1 MKKIDYININKHIAK
16 IFKEYRIKNNYTQ
29 EQVAELSN
37 LSAKYISQLERCIS
51 GGTLEAV
58 LKLCNVYKVS
68 RNTILKPFLNNKI
81 LNTNNDITEKYDKL
95 SLKDKETIN
104 ILIEHLLKNRNR
116 RNMKFNPVFIVFII
130 LLKYQ

>member
-29 EQVAELSN
+29 AQVAELSN
-37 LSAKYISQLERCIS
+37 LSAKYISQLERGIS
-51 GGTLEAV
+51 GGTLETI

-68 RNTILKPFLNNKI
+68 PNTILKPFLNNKI

-95 SLKDKETIN
+95 SLKDKETID
-104 ILIEHLLKNRNR
+104 ILIEHLLK
-116 RNMKFNPVFIVFII
+116 K
-130 LLKYQ
+130 

>member
-37 LSAKYISQLERCIS
+37 LSAKYISQLERGIS
-51 GGTLEAV
+51 GGTLETIS
-58 LKLCNVYKVS
+58 KLCNVYKVS
-68 RNTILKPFLNNKI
+68 PNTILKPFLNNKI

-104 ILIEHLLKNRNR
+104 ILIEHLLK
-116 RNMKFNPVFIVFII
+116 
-130 LLKYQ
+130 Q

>member
-37 LSAKYISQLERCIS
+37 LSAKYISQLERGIS
-51 GGTLEAV
+51 GGTLETI

-68 RNTILKPFLNNKI
+68 PNTILKPFLNNKI

-95 SLKDKETIN
+95 SLKDKETID
-104 ILIEHLLKNRNR
+104 ILIEHLLK
-116 RNMKFNPVFIVFII
+116 K
-130 LLKYQ
+130 

>member
-16 IFKEYRIKNNYTQ
+16 FFKEYRIKNNYTQ

-37 LSAKYISQLERCIS
+37 LSAKYISQLERGIS
-51 GGTLEAV
+51 GGTLETI

-68 RNTILKPFLNNKI
+68 PNTILKPFLDNKI

-104 ILIEHLLKNRNR
+104 ILIEHLLK
-116 RNMKFNPVFIVFII
+116 
-130 LLKYQ
+130 Q

>member
-1 MKKIDYININKHIAK
+1 MACEWKRSLLPLPIRCGLQGAP
-16 IFKEYRIKNNYTQ
+16 TQ

-37 LSAKYISQLERCIS
+37 LSAKYISQLERGIS
-51 GGTLEAV
+51 GGTLETI

-68 RNTILKPFLNNKI
+68 PNTILKPFLNNKI

-104 ILIEHLLKNRNR
+104 ILIEHLLK
-116 RNMKFNPVFIVFII
+116 
-130 LLKYQ
+130 Q